1 MENVVRPV
9 RLSWDP
15 ESIKNPRKSK
25 NPRMSRMSCIPKNSR
40 IPKNPR
46 MSPVHNIQENKL
58 LFPIKTKFY
67 QMV

>member
-1 MENVVRPV
+1 
-9 RLSWDP
+9 
-15 ESIKNPRKSK
+15 
-25 NPRMSRMSCIPKNSR
+25 
-40 IPKNPR
+40 